1 MPNGN
6 YLALTANAK
15 EIENYYT
22 SETDPDAPRA
32 NQKVVG
38 DKIVEFTPEGEI
50 VWDWNTFD
58 HLDIWRFG
66 YLLTEVY
73 WHTRGPAYA
82 SKPLSED
89 IQSARCL
96 GGRMCSNPR
105 RSHLR
110 A

>member
-1 MPNGN
+1 MKCQMATTWRLLLMLKRLRTTTLPR
-6 YLALTANAK
+6 L
-15 EIENYYT
+15 
-22 SETDPDAPRA
+22 DPDAPRA

-73 WHTRGPAYA
+73 WHTPG
-82 SKPLSED
+82 L
-89 IQSARCL
+89 
-96 GGRMCSNPR
+96 PR
-105 RSHLR
+105 SL
-110 A
+110 